1 MPQAKLVRFY
11 SEERARIGRSLQH
24 PLLMTKNSPSASDL
38 MNIACLVIHEVVAK
52 NEQLRNSSQ
61 LLLVKSLPSMTTSCR
76 IRVS

>member
-52 NEQLRNSSQ
+52 NEQLRKSSQ
-61 LLLVKSLPSMTTSCR
+61 LLS
-76 IRVS
+76 

>member
-38 MNIACLVIHEVVAK
+38 IEHYLFIHEVVAK
-52 NEQLRNSSQ
+52 NEQLRKSSQ
-61 LLLVKSLPSMTTSCR
+61 LLS
-76 IRVS
+76 